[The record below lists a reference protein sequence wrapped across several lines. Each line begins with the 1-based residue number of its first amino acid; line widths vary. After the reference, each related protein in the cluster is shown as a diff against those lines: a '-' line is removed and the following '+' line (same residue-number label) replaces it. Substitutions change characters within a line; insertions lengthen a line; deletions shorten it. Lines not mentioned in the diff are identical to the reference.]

1 MGYDRGGGHQLSI
14 YEACEAAGRGGGHT
28 VQDDEISVYGPDER
42 LIQPHVFR
50 SFSEIREFPRPV
62 VDSLNRAFPAPSQI
76 QAYTWPLSLDGKDV
90 IGIAATGSGKTLA
103 FLLPAFCDM
112 MRGDMRPERTG
123 ASLLV
128 MAPTRE
134 LAQQTELESE
144 KFGHPIGIRTVCL
157 YGGSPKRDQISKY
170 RQGCHVI
177 VACPGRLNDFL
188 DGGQVHCNGVKKLV
202 LDEADRMLDMGF
214 EPQIR
219 QILQRV
225 PRERH
230 TLFFTATWPKEVRKL
245 ANEIL
250 YRPFKVM
257 IGNRDDLKAN
267 QDIIQV
273 CRIVEEHAKVDEIL
287 ALLREAGL
295 LDRSSR
301 GKALIFCGTKRM
313 CEQLSNQLY
322 RAGVPCSAI
331 HGDKDQRAREDA
343 LNGLKNG
350 RLKVLCATDVAARGL
365 DIKGVGLVVNYDA
378 ANNTEDYVHRIGRTG
393 RAGSKGYA
401 VTFITSADSG
411 KVRGIIEVM
420 ERTNQPVPEEIRRMG
435 GYGGGRGR
443 NSRYS
448 SAPPRSG
455 GGGGGYGGGGGSY
468 GGGGSGYGGGYSPAP
483 AYGGYGGG
491 GYGSPSPYGGYGAPP
506 PRSHSP
512 PRGGYGGGGGGYGA
526 PRGRSP
532 PRGGYRGGG
541 GYDDVNS
548 IPVRSYGGGG
558 RGPAPQALGDV
569 NSIPVGK
576 GYGRSRSPRR

>member
-1 MGYDRGGGHQLSI
+1 MGYDRGGGGSHHQISI

-28 VQDDEISVYGPDER
+28 VQDDEITVYGPDER
-42 LIQPHVFR
+42 PIQPHVFR
-50 SFSEIREFPRPV
+50 SFTEIREFPRAV
-62 VDSLNRAFPAPSQI
+62 VDHLTRAFPGPSQI

-112 MRGDMRPERTG
+112 MRGDMRPERNG

-170 RQGCHVI
+170 RQGAHVI

-188 DGGQVHCNGVKKLV
+188 DGGQVHCNGIRKLV

-250 YRPFKVM
+250 YRPCKVM
-257 IGNRDDLKAN
+257 IGNRDELKGN
-267 QDIIQV
+267 QDIYQV
-273 CRIVEEHAKVDEIL
+273 CRVVDDHRKADEIL
-287 ALLREAGL
+287 NLLREAGL
-295 LDRSSR
+295 LNRDSH
-301 GKALIFCGTKRM
+301 GKALVFCGTKRM

-322 RAGVPCSAI
+322 RGGVPCNAI

-343 LNGLKNG
+343 LNGLKTG

-365 DIKGVGLVVNYDA
+365 DIKGVGLVVNYDCPP
-378 ANNTEDYVHRIGRTG
+378 NTEDYVHRIGRTG

-401 VTFITSADSG
+401 VTFLSSADAG
-411 KVRGIIEVM
+411 KVRGLIEVM
-420 ERTNQPVPEEIRRMG
+420 ERTNQPVDEEVRRMA
-435 GYGGGRGR
+435 GYGGGRNR

-448 SAPPRSG
+448 SAPPRSS
-455 GGGGGYGGGGGSY
+455 GGGGYGGGY
-468 GGGGSGYGGGYSPAP
+468 GGGASYSPAP

-491 GYGSPSPYGGYGAPP
+491 GGCYGGAYGGYGGPP
-506 PRSHSP
+506 PSYGGRDRSP
-512 PRGGYGGGGGGYGA
+512 PRGGYGGGGYGGS
-526 PRGRSP
+526 RGSSP
-532 PRGGYRGGG
+532 PRGGYRGGSKG
-541 GYDDVNS
+541 GYGDVNS
-548 IPVRSYGGGG
+548 IPVRSYGGKGA
-558 RGPAPQALGDV
+558 APHALADV
-569 NSIPVGK
+569 NNIPVGK
-576 GYGRSRSPRR
+576 GYGRSRSPRRY